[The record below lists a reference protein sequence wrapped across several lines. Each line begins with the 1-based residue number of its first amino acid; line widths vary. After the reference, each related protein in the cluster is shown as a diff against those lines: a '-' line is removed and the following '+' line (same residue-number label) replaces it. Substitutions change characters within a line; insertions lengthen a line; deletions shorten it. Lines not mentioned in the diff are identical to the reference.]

1 MLQSLSRV
9 AAGWL
14 VVLLLVSIGCE
25 SNQLQ
30 SKYDQLYLDHQQL
43 QEEHAHAQTNLD
55 ASQADRT
62 NLSSEMTRLRGDL
75 DRALAAPA
83 APPVIAAA
91 PAPVPARLTHFAAN
105 TAFNAIE
112 GIETFATPGQ
122 ITVRVPGSVLFSS
135 GKVTLRDSARKTLDK
150 IARVIKSDYPDKTV
164 RIEGYTDRDPIKKS
178 QWADNLELSLQRA
191 AAVHRF
197 LQKQGVNA
205 GRMYAAGFGEARSR
219 SSKSKSR
226 RVEIVVVL
234 SE

>member
-43 QEEHAHAQTNLD
+43 QEEHAHAQTNRD
-55 ASQADRT
+55 ASHADRT
-62 NLSSEMTRLRGDL
+62 NLSSEVTRLRGDL
-75 DRALAAPA
+75 DRALVPA
-83 APPVIAAA
+83 GAPPVIAAA
-91 PAPVPARLTHFAAN
+91 PAPARLTHFAAN

-112 GIETFATPGQ
+112 GIETFVTPGQ

-135 GKVTLRDSARKTLDK
+135 GKVTLRDSARKMLDK

-205 GRMYAAGFGEARSR
+205 GHMYAAGFGEARPR
-219 SSKSKSR
+219 PSKSKSR

>member
-14 VVLLLVSIGCE
+14 VVLLFVSIGCE

-62 NLSSEMTRLRGDL
+62 NLSSEVTRLRGDL
-75 DRALAAPA
+75 DRSLVAPA

-91 PAPVPARLTHFAAN
+91 PASVPGLTHFAAN

-135 GKVTLRDSARKTLDK
+135 GKVTLRDSARKMLGK

>member
-55 ASQADRT
+55 ASHADRT
-62 NLSSEMTRLRGDL
+62 NLSSEVTRLRGDL
-75 DRALAAPA
+75 DRALAPA
-83 APPVIAAA
+83 GAPPVIAAA
-91 PAPVPARLTHFAAN
+91 PAPARLTHFAAN

-112 GIETFATPGQ
+112 GIETFVTPGQ

-135 GKVTLRDSARKTLDK
+135 GKVTLRDSARKMLDK

-205 GRMYAAGFGEARSR
+205 GHMYAAGFGEARPR